1 MINLRYYETLHGT
14 HHLIGQSAF
23 KPMFCPAVMT
33 RASGKQIHVWTNTY
47 AIAKETEA
55 IDDIENM
62 QLNCKIAP
70 YILKLPR
77 NNSGNCRWRNDSS
90 HFLRFKEVVAMDLR
104 NDSFFNFPDNHIY
117 MRTKTKKVT
126 TIIVAS
132 YAEFSGMEFETIQ
145 AGVKKCLQNLSNS
158 ASAVD

>member
-1 MINLRYYETLHGT
+1 
-14 HHLIGQSAF
+14 
-23 KPMFCPAVMT
+23 
-33 RASGKQIHVWTNTY
+33 
-47 AIAKETEA
+47 
-55 IDDIENM
+55 
-62 QLNCKIAP
+62 
-70 YILKLPR
+70 
-77 NNSGNCRWRNDSS
+77 
-90 HFLRFKEVVAMDLR
+90 MDLR
-104 NDSFFNFPDNHIY
+104 DDSFFNFPDNHIY